1 MQALGKKNGI
11 PNHLHK
17 EFNSIRLWHTLKFNT
32 FFTPGS
38 IKALRLYNLAIFSR
52 YNSSFSFSSNHFHN
66 KILIKQSYIILAWI
80 DYVSNKKVLHN
91 LDNKKSS
98 EVIKSGKHR
107 KNSLLSSKKLQ
118 TPSFFVHPK
127 KNYKITT
134 IKSPMAH
141 KTFSQEQFIVRYYS
155 MSLSFFT
162 INKFTKFTKDAEI
175 NNITFYIL
183 HLLGI
188 IPSISTNMLFL
199 TKYTIFSK
207 APLSRSYF
215 SYFKI

>member
-1 MQALGKKNGI
+1 
-11 PNHLHK
+11 
-17 EFNSIRLWHTLKFNT
+17 
-32 FFTPGS
+32 
-38 IKALRLYNLAIFSR
+38 
-52 YNSSFSFSSNHFHN
+52 
-66 KILIKQSYIILAWI
+66 
-80 DYVSNKKVLHN
+80 
-91 LDNKKSS
+91 
-98 EVIKSGKHR
+98 
-107 KNSLLSSKKLQ
+107 
-118 TPSFFVHPK
+118 
-127 KNYKITT
+127 
-134 IKSPMAH
+134 MAH